1 MNISPSFVTFL
12 NQKNSKTKQKKEKLY
27 SDPACNSILYAH
39 NIKDRF
45 MDLIS
50 HLLFSLL
57 PILRSFTERT
67 KVEGDCYYY
76 FQCSYSPISSRSL
89 ELYPHQYH
97 IRNRLFILILT
108 VLLLLLNDYSTIF
121 DWLICIPVTLF
132 LYLPH
137 QLFIIFILWLN
148 TILPLLILK
157 DNIPSTTVCQGR
169 PHYWDTDYCYQLL
182 PPALLT
188 YLPRS

>member
-1 MNISPSFVTFL
+1 
-12 NQKNSKTKQKKEKLY
+12 
-27 SDPACNSILYAH
+27 
-39 NIKDRF
+39 

-57 PILRSFTERT
+57 QILRSFTERT

-97 IRNRLFILILT
+97 IHNRLFILVLT

-121 DWLICIPVTLF
+121 DWLICIPVTFSIFTSSVTHRLH
-132 LYLPH
+132 LMIEHYLITTTPKGQYTIYYCVPRKTAPLRH
-137 QLFIIFILWLN
+137 WL
-148 TILPLLILK
+148 
-157 DNIPSTTVCQGR
+157 
-169 PHYWDTDYCYQLL
+169 LL
-182 PPALLT
+182 PVATTCTTDVPTKILGLTRSVICYYHLLYFT
-188 YLPRS
+188 W